1 MAKTI
6 IIDFL
11 NMKTFLLF
19 IILLPFVSLTAQ
31 INDNKKDTLFFSI
44 DKYYTLSPS
53 IELKLSN
60 ENYNKKLAFEKM
72 QFRQTNTD
80 GYIFFNTDS
89 VSTKDIKPK
98 NIVSIKDYI
107 ENRKFYHDGNSN
119 KIVDKWKL
127 KDSLTDKYVIF
138 FVGNNELI
146 QAKSLEYISYYPI
159 QKDSRIIEN
168 RRKDTLFFKLDNK
181 YIYETQPSTT
191 PKKYL
196 LKDSGKSKT
205 GTFFFEEFDEQTR
218 PKFKSK
224 KALDLESFIHSTRF
238 YNAEQQII
246 NDRDLSNY
254 FSNYIIFLDKEV
266 ENKHDYIQ
274 IKSSA
279 TIE

>member
-1 MAKTI
+1 
-6 IIDFL
+6 
-11 NMKTFLLF
+11 MKTYLLF
-19 IILLPFVSLTAQ
+19 IVLLPFINLTAQ
-31 INDNKKDTLFFSI
+31 VNDNEKDILFFSV

-60 ENYNKKLAFEKM
+60 ENYTKKLAFEKM

-80 GYIFFNTDS
+80 GYVFFSGDS
-89 VSTKDIKPK
+89 VAAKNIKPK
-98 NIVSIKDYI
+98 NILSIKEYI
-107 ENRKFYHDGNSN
+107 ENKKFYHDGNSN

-138 FVGNNELI
+138 FVNGNELI
-146 QAKSLEYISYYPI
+146 QSKSLEYISYYPI

-181 YIYETQPSTT
+181 YIYESQPVVN
-191 PKKYL
+191 PKRYL

-205 GTFFFEEFDEQTR
+205 GAFFFEEFEEQNR
-218 PKFKSK
+218 PRFKSK
-224 KALDLESFIHSTRF
+224 KILDLENFVHSTRF

-246 NDRDLSNY
+246 QDRDLSNY
-254 FSNYIIFLDKEV
+254 FSNYIVFLDKEV

-274 IKSSA
+274 IKSSI

>member
-1 MAKTI
+1 
-6 IIDFL
+6 
-11 NMKTFLLF
+11 MKTYLSF
-19 IILLPFVSLTAQ
+19 IATLSFISLTAQ
-31 INDNKKDTLFFSI
+31 VNDSKKDTLFFSV
-44 DKYYTLSPS
+44 DKYYTISPAF
-53 IELKLSN
+53 ELKLSN
-60 ENYNKKLAFEKM
+60 ENYTKKLAFEKM

-80 GYIFFNTDS
+80 GYVFFSGDS
-89 VSTKDIKPK
+89 VSTKNIKPK
-98 NIVSIKDYI
+98 NIISIKDYI

-138 FVGNNELI
+138 FDDCNQLI

-159 QKDSRIIEN
+159 QKDSKIIEN

-181 YIYETQPSTT
+181 YIYESQPVTT

-205 GTFFFEEFDEQTR
+205 GAFFFEEFDEQTR
-218 PKFKSK
+218 PRFKSK
-224 KALDLESFIHSTRF
+224 KILDLENFVRSTRF
-238 YNAEQQII
+238 YNANKETIEDL
-246 NDRDLSNY
+246 NLSNY
-254 FSNYIIFLDKEV
+254 FSNYIIFLDKES

-274 IKSSA
+274 IKSSV